1 MGARMEYR
9 YGRIGGQLVCG
20 AVLPPQAVPAQP
32 LAADEDCCFLF
43 SGATA
48 ARRECFAVSDIRQL
62 AMPKEDYTWLDAS
75 SLADVPAA
83 LAADAYLAG
92 RIAARRLRAVDLM
105 HPRWPELLASPG
117 MPARRRVHVLALGD
131 VGANLLIG
139 LRLLGGDC
147 IREIGIYDLDAAR
160 CARWEFEL
168 NQIVMPGGSPALP
181 PVRILSAEQLFACDV
196 FVFCAS
202 AGVPPPGSG
211 EMDVRMAQYAANR
224 RIIAAYAR
232 AARAARFRGLFAVV
246 SDPVDLLC
254 QAAWSESNRDET
266 GRFDGEGLFCC
277 QIRGYGLGVM
287 YARARYY
294 AEQDARFATFITEGA
309 VYGPHGADLVV
320 ANSLMDYDDLLSR
333 QLTQQVVKANLQMR
347 ALGFKPYV
355 APALSSGALSLLA
368 TLRGDWYH
376 GAARLGDI
384 FFGARLRETAAGPET
399 ELKPLPPLL
408 LDRLGQAAQALR
420 QQQGAKLAAKGE
432 GCCDER

>member
-43 SGATA
+43 SGATV

-320 ANSLMDYDDLLSR
+320 ANWKSR
-333 QLTQQVVKANLQMR
+333 CR
-347 ALGFKPYV
+347 
-355 APALSSGALSLLA
+355 
-368 TLRGDWYH
+368 
-376 GAARLGDI
+376 
-384 FFGARLRETAAGPET
+384 
-399 ELKPLPPLL
+399 
-408 LDRLGQAAQALR
+408 
-420 QQQGAKLAAKGE
+420 
-432 GCCDER
+432 